1 MNLVR
6 LEEIKKKRSPPS
18 CILFFLCF
26 FFVFFWVLKKNKT
39 SFLLHF
45 IDVVKEKK
53 EKQRIKG
60 ARTRKKLEKEKKKKK
75 KRKRK
80 RKRKRNKTKR
90 KVATFYE
97 RKRIQ
102 FQVECVR
109 TEFYRVFLGVNPG
122 RTQMKWVSPSF
133 TGFLPSFN
141 LVSVRFG

>member
-1 MNLVR
+1 VNLVR

-60 ARTRKKLEKEKKKKK
+60 ARTRKKLEKEKK
-75 KRKRK
+75 RKRK
-80 RKRKRNKTKR
+80 EKEKEKEIKRS
-90 KVATFYE
+90 E
-97 RKRIQ
+97 RWPH
-102 FQVECVR
+102 F
-109 TEFYRVFLGVNPG
+109 TSGNGFNS
-122 RTQMKWVSPSF
+122 KWNAFVPSF
-133 TGFLPSFN
+133 TEFFLGLTRVGP
-141 LVSVRFG
+141 R